1 MEKNKI
7 SLSNESDYNETHI
20 IIDQESYINSF
31 IYKIKLKYNKSEK
44 SDDVNIHI
52 TGKILYYIED
62 LTILLFIYKIPKNA
76 KENLFKKDIIF
87 SFEFI
92 EKKVPYVKAIT
103 NFVFPTLFDGR
114 NFFGFLVNQNKYIF
128 DSGKLDECEKI
139 INDIINGIHKFILNL
154 KENIDIKVLIYYGD
168 YTLNHQY
175 LINDFLINK
184 TIINFFR
191 INDIDNKFSSSLND
205 NANKNNINNIKINN
219 LKYIIITQLYFL
231 VFEPVN
237 KNKSY
242 AKLIQIYHLKDI
254 NIQIKANEKE
264 KDKKSYYIKI
274 TKDINNTLLIKFT
287 LIHRNYLSKD
297 ENQISKNED
306 IECDYDSHIQFKN
319 SFDEKKEELNYKNY
333 LLVIKN
339 SKNLSAMDEQKDLSK
354 KKKFISE
361 NRCNDY
367 KKFIEYYELLYDYYK
382 KKKNEINVKDK
393 LKEIFSKLTF
403 FCVELITFKDSNPKE
418 NLIYKSK
425 LEKYSKFFMD

>member
-1 MEKNKI
+1 M
-7 SLSNESDYNETHI
+7 
-20 IIDQESYINSF
+20 
-31 IYKIKLKYNKSEK
+31 
-44 SDDVNIHI
+44 
-52 TGKILYYIED
+52 
-62 LTILLFIYKIPKNA
+62 
-76 KENLFKKDIIF
+76 
-87 SFEFI
+87 
-92 EKKVPYVKAIT
+92 
-103 NFVFPTLFDGR
+103 
-114 NFFGFLVNQNKYIF
+114 
-128 DSGKLDECEKI
+128 
-139 INDIINGIHKFILNL
+139 
-154 KENIDIKVLIYYGD
+154 
-168 YTLNHQY
+168 
-175 LINDFLINK
+175 
-184 TIINFFR
+184 
-191 INDIDNKFSSSLND
+191 
-205 NANKNNINNIKINN
+205 
-219 LKYIIITQLYFL
+219 
-231 VFEPVN
+231 
-237 KNKSY
+237 
-242 AKLIQIYHLKDI
+242 
-254 NIQIKANEKE
+254 
-264 KDKKSYYIKI
+264 SYYIKI

-297 ENQISKNED
+297 ENQRAKNED

-367 KKFIEYYELLYDYYK
+367 KKYIEYYELLYDHYK

>member
-1 MEKNKI
+1 M
-7 SLSNESDYNETHI
+7 
-20 IIDQESYINSF
+20 
-31 IYKIKLKYNKSEK
+31 
-44 SDDVNIHI
+44 
-52 TGKILYYIED
+52 
-62 LTILLFIYKIPKNA
+62 
-76 KENLFKKDIIF
+76 
-87 SFEFI
+87 
-92 EKKVPYVKAIT
+92 
-103 NFVFPTLFDGR
+103 
-114 NFFGFLVNQNKYIF
+114 
-128 DSGKLDECEKI
+128 
-139 INDIINGIHKFILNL
+139 
-154 KENIDIKVLIYYGD
+154 IYYGD

-191 INDIDNKFSSSLND
+191 INDIDNKFSSCLND
-205 NANKNNINNIKINN
+205 SANKNNINNIKINN

-237 KNKSY
+237 ENKSY

-254 NIQIKANEKE
+254 NILIKANEKE

-274 TKDINNTLLIKFT
+274 TKDINNTLLIKFI
-287 LIHRNYLSKD
+287 LVHRNYLSKD

-367 KKFIEYYELLYDYYK
+367 KKYIEYYELLYDYYK

>member
-237 KNKSY
+237 ENKSY

-254 NIQIKANEKE
+254 NILIKVNEKE

-274 TKDINNTLLIKFT
+274 TKDINNTLLIKFI
-287 LIHRNYLSKD
+287 LVHRNYLSKD
-297 ENQISKNED
+297 ENQIAKNED

-367 KKFIEYYELLYDYYK
+367 KKYIEYYELLYDYYK

>member
-191 INDIDNKFSSSLND
+191 INDIDNKFSSCLND
-205 NANKNNINNIKINN
+205 SANKNNINNIKINN

-237 KNKSY
+237 ENKSY

-254 NIQIKANEKE
+254 NILIKANEKE

-297 ENQISKNED
+297 ENQRAKNED

-367 KKFIEYYELLYDYYK
+367 KKYIEYYELLYDYYK